1 MYIIYLTKNLKS
13 KINGLNRIYIGVHE
27 TENPEIFDGYIG
39 NGVKINQPSSYIHP
53 KTPFQYAVKK
63 FGVGSFERSTLFVFN
78 TREEA
83 YKKEAEIVNQDFI
96 NQSHVY
102 NVSLGG
108 DYNDYWKPLY

>member
-1 MYIIYLTKNLKS
+1 
-13 KINGLNRIYIGVHE
+13 
-27 TENPEIFDGYIG
+27 
-39 NGVKINQPSSYIHP
+39 
-53 KTPFQYAVKK
+53 
-63 FGVGSFERSTLFVFN
+63 VFN